1 MAVNSVPAWHA
12 YPQSVRR
19 SGASRP
25 PWPTLGCTRLTVPAL
40 SVDAGAR
47 ELGEWGEEVA
57 ARLLTAHGYAV
68 LARNWRCRHGEL
80 DIVASAPTASTV
92 VGVEV
97 KTRRKG
103 GRVGAI
109 EAVSPEKAARLRRLL
124 AAWADEHD
132 ARCDRLRVDLLAI
145 TVDDAGEC
153 LVEHVEGL
161 S

>member
-1 MAVNSVPAWHA
+1 MSF
-12 YPQSVRR
+12 
-19 SGASRP
+19 
-25 PWPTLGCTRLTVPAL
+25 TVPAL

-80 DIVASAPTASTV
+80 DIVASAPAASTV

-153 LVEHVEGL
+153 LVNTSRASHEARDGHGDGRRGG
-161 S
+161 SRAGPCASRPSCCAGSPP

>member
-1 MAVNSVPAWHA
+1 MSF
-12 YPQSVRR
+12 
-19 SGASRP
+19 
-25 PWPTLGCTRLTVPAL
+25 TVPAL

-80 DIVASAPTASTV
+80 DIVASAPAASTV

-97 KTRRKG
+97 KTG
-103 GRVGAI
+103 SI

>member
-1 MAVNSVPAWHA
+1 M
-12 YPQSVRR
+12 
-19 SGASRP
+19 
-25 PWPTLGCTRLTVPAL
+25 
-40 SVDAGAR
+40 
-47 ELGEWGEEVA
+47 
-57 ARLLTAHGYAV
+57 
-68 LARNWRCRHGEL
+68 
-80 DIVASAPTASTV
+80 